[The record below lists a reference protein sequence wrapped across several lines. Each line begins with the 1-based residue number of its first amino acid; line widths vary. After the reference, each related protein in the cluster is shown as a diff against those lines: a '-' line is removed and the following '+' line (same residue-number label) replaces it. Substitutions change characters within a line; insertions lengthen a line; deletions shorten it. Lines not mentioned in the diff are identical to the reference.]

1 MYTKLYLNELQ
12 LGLQNNKSLM
22 DKLNNKRIVITGA
35 SGVIGR
41 QLTDLLLMYNKL
53 FDANIKI
60 VAVGRD
66 KHKLSDMFIYF
77 KDKNLTVY
85 NYNDLLISKDNIDYI
100 IHLASFTDS
109 KTFIENPIG
118 VLEESYSLTKSMLDF
133 AVLKNVQ
140 MFNYV
145 SSVEVYG
152 KPYTNQDKFTED
164 SHGEI
169 LTTSIRNSYP
179 EAKRF
184 CENLTFAYYKQKNLD
199 IVISRPTKVFSSVL
213 RLDDKRV
220 FVDFA
225 SKVVNHKNIV
235 LKSKGSQVFTYIYGL
250 DVVIGLLYVTLCG
263 NVGEAYN
270 IGSEIVASINEV
282 ANEFAKQ
289 GNVSVEY
296 QIEDDSKTGYINV
309 GHWILD
315 NNKLYGLGFKPIFD
329 LKIGIQNIIKQYSL
343 LLNNK
348 D

>member
-1 MYTKLYLNELQ
+1 M
-12 LGLQNNKSLM
+12 
-22 DKLNNKRIVITGA
+22 
-35 SGVIGR
+35 
-41 QLTDLLLMYNKL
+41 
-53 FDANIKI
+53 
-60 VAVGRD
+60 
-66 KHKLSDMFIYF
+66 
-77 KDKNLTVY
+77 
-85 NYNDLLISKDNIDYI
+85 
-100 IHLASFTDS
+100 
-109 KTFIENPIG
+109 
-118 VLEESYSLTKSMLDF
+118 
-133 AVLKNVQ
+133 
-140 MFNYV
+140 
-145 SSVEVYG
+145 
-152 KPYTNQDKFTED
+152 
-164 SHGEI
+164 
-169 LTTSIRNSYP
+169 
-179 EAKRF
+179 
-184 CENLTFAYYKQKNLD
+184 
-199 IVISRPTKVFSSVL
+199 L